1 MGSRKTIR
9 SKAEGRNIRN
19 RTEDSRG
26 MRSHSRAIHSSKAIP
41 RIIRNRGMANSKD
54 TLNKDI
60 PNKLIRNKA
69 IPNKDTPNSNTTSNR
84 VMDNHNRQIL
94 PGMTRP
100 KKRRP

>member
-1 MGSRKTIR
+1 MGSNKI
-9 SKAEGRNIRN
+9 IP
-19 RTEDSRG
+19 SRD
-26 MRSHSRAIHSSKAIP
+26 MV
-41 RIIRNRGMANSKD
+41 NSKD
-54 TLNKDI
+54 TLNKDT
-60 PNKLIRNKA
+60 PSRDMVNNKA